1 MQYKMKFAELSVG
14 MKARRTKKIS
24 GSDVRDFARISG
36 DRNPIHLDEAAA
48 AQTPFKKPV
57 VYGILSTS
65 LISAILGNDLPGSGT
80 IYLGQEVKFLGP
92 VFYDE
97 EVTAEVE
104 ITELRPGK
112 KIVKLAT
119 NCFKADGTQVVAGNA
134 VVKLIE

>member
-1 MQYKMKFAELSVG
+1 MKFAELSVG